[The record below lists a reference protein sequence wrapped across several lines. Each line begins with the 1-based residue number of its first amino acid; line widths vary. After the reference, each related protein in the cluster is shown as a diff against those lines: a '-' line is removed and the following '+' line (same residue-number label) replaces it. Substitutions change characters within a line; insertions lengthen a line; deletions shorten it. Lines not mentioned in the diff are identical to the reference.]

1 MPIVF
6 TKSARA
12 SAIEK
17 ALMALVSLIVGGGFA
32 ALIILLDD
40 LHIAV
45 IIAAGLAVLLSIVM
59 TVKIIGEAIAVL
71 KSGQEWRV
79 EITQTTLNWYSPVPE
94 IMQSFSVPLNN
105 IRSVRRVYT
114 QHRNKNQ
121 TATNKF
127 YIEFIN
133 GEFFELKEQMSGIS
147 PMKVFKALEGVGVN
161 FIQDKERVGSRLKVS
176 VG

>member
-12 SAIEK
+12 SAMEK

-94 IMQSFSVPLNN
+94 IMQSFSVPLNH
-105 IRSVRRVYT
+105 IRSVRRVFT
-114 QHRNKNQ
+114 QHRSKNQ

-127 YIEFIN
+127 YIEFTN
-133 GEFFELKEQMSGIS
+133 GQSFELKEQMSGIS
-147 PMKVFKALEGVGVN
+147 PMKVFKALEGVGVD
-161 FIQDKERVGSRLKVS
+161 FIQDREIVGSRLKLS
-176 VG
+176 V